1 MEKFRDIC
9 NGKYVDNSNIGGGDQ
24 KSKTISQLSEL
35 MKESHYSLKTLYECS
50 HPNLDRLVSL
60 TEQFGINGVR
70 LTGAG

>member
-9 NGKYVDNSNIGGGDQ
+9 NGKYIDSLNIGGGDHV
-24 KSKTISQLSEL
+24 SKTVTKLSEL

-50 HPNLDRLVSL
+50 HPDLDRLVSL
-60 TEQFGINGVR
+60 TQEFGISGVR